1 MAYRVVFSKRANKD
15 GQKIKNAGLVSKVK
29 KIIEIV
35 QENPYQPPYE
45 KLIGDLNGLYS
56 RRINITHRFVYE
68 VLEED
73 KIVRVLAM
81 WTHYE

>member
-15 GQKIKNAGLVSKVK
+15 GQKIKSAGLVGKVK

-68 VLEED
+68 VWEEE